1 MIADNWSSLEC
12 QPLLFPCPLKRSHH
26 RSGRN
31 RRGFASL
38 DAGLCV
44 YCYNAGVDGRPHRQL
59 FTLSGKHLLGSPALP
74 ADFSAGRCF
83 LPDNGHELAAW
94 RPSFLP
100 GYGCSLPRHALAPI
114 NTDGRGGSGWSNQQ
128 VESRF
133 LVTCYLTSPVFHTLP
148 SCGTIATC
156 YHHRHV
162 MILWSPATPSPAI
175 PSFKYKTL
183 LKYPQQVCPSSLA
196 TK

>member
-59 FTLSGKHLLGSPALP
+59 FTLSGKHLLGSSALP
-74 ADFSAGRCF
+74 PDFPPGCR
-83 LPDNGHELAAW
+83 LVPDDGNELAPG
-94 RPSFLP
+94 RSTFLP
-100 GYGCSLPRHALAPI
+100 GHGCSLPRYALASD
-114 NTDGRGGSGWSNQQ
+114 NANGRGGSG
-128 VESRF
+128 
-133 LVTCYLTSPVFHTLP
+133 C
-148 SCGTIATC
+148 
-156 YHHRHV
+156 
-162 MILWSPATPSPAI
+162 
-175 PSFKYKTL
+175 
-183 LKYPQQVCPSSLA
+183 
-196 TK
+196 